1 MKKRQPQITDPDL
14 KRVLPALER
23 AAAKAKELAR
33 QTSTPFYI
41 FKAGKI
47 INLNKPKVR
56 RVA

>member
-23 AAAKAKELAR
+23 AAAKAKEFAR
-33 QTSTPFYI
+33 QTHTPFYVYR
-41 FKAGKI
+41 AGKI
-47 INLNKPKVR
+47 VNLNKPKVR

>member
-23 AAAKAKELAR
+23 AAARAREIAK
-33 QTSTPFYI
+33 QTHTPFYVY
-41 FKAGKI
+41 KAGKI
-47 INLNKPKVR
+47 VDLNKQKVR